1 MKQKSRAFAKRHTF
15 FFYLF
20 MSLPREKLFYKVL
33 KRGLYFIPKMDKDQ
47 PQKKMV
53 YSETVNLQ
61 GLEAENE
68 ALTSSLEKLEQEN
81 KVISTTLNRLEEES
95 AVLREL
101 FHNVNT
107 ELTNLKKPALLVAE
121 IMTIMENNKAVI
133 KLPNGNKFY
142 CYISKDVQGLQC
154 GESVLVDQK
163 SLNIMEKI
171 EFNSNLEI
179 EKFVIINKPKESW
192 KEIGGLKEE
201 VQEVKEVIELP
212 LKKPK
217 LFEKVGIQPPKGIL
231 LYGPPGTGKT
241 LLAKAVAHSTDA
253 TFIEVVGSE
262 LVQKFIGEG
271 AKLVKEIFELARK
284 KAPSIVFI
292 DEIDALAATRMDTG
306 TSGEREVNR
315 TFMQLLAEMDGFKH
329 LDNVKIIGAT
339 NRIDILDPAIIRP
352 GRLDRLIEVGLPDE
366 EGRLEILKV
375 HSKNM
380 NLQKVKLPEVSAQME
395 GFSGAEIRAVCTEAG
410 FFAIREDRE
419 YVTPED
425 FLGAIEKIRFEDD
438 DELEP
443 GFFG

>member
-1 MKQKSRAFAKRHTF
+1 
-15 FFYLF
+15 
-20 MSLPREKLFYKVL
+20 
-33 KRGLYFIPKMDKDQ
+33 MDKDQ